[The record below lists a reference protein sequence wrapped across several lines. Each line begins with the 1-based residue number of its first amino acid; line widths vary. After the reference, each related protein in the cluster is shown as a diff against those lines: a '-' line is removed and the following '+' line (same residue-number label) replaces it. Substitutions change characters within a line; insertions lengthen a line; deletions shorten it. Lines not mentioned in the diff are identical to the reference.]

1 MRHHGLS
8 VGLTRLVLG
17 HSGQLRARGL
27 DPVGSSG
34 FPGRAPG
41 CAPEAAGPVPAAAF
55 TEKGNAEIP
64 AAPGAQ
70 GGAPGCP
77 EGHGAASA
85 PPDTPRTQLGHSS
98 DTGTC
103 CCGGEG
109 KEGGNPMGLQVKPF
123 PTFEEFSPGQPD
135 PGEAPSVTGLSGHS
149 PAPLLSPRS
158 CSQELWARAGADP
171 EPVAME

>member
-1 MRHHGLS
+1 MQRF
-8 VGLTRLVLG
+8 RLLPE
-17 HSGQLRARGL
+17 LRGEHRG
-27 DPVGSSG
+27 VQRG
-34 FPGRAPG
+34 
-41 CAPEAAGPVPAAAF
+41 
-55 TEKGNAEIP
+55 TEL
-64 AAPGAQ
+64 
-70 GGAPGCP
+70 
-77 EGHGAASA
+77 
-85 PPDTPRTQLGHSS
+85 PPPRRTLLGHSS

-109 KEGGNPMGLQVKPF
+109 KEGGSPMGLQVKPF

-149 PAPLLSPRS
+149 LAPLLSPRS

>member
-1 MRHHGLS
+1 MGHPGLS

-34 FPGRAPG
+34 FSGRAPG

-64 AAPGAQ
+64 AAPGAP

-85 PPDTPRTQLGHSS
+85 PPDTPRTQLGHW
-98 DTGTC
+98 D
-103 CCGGEG
+103 
-109 KEGGNPMGLQVKPF
+109 LLLW
-123 PTFEEFSPGQPD
+123 SPGQPD

-149 PAPLLSPRS
+149 LAPLLSPRS